1 MYYPSL
7 FNGDFCN
14 DLFDEV
20 LNFPFDYGKR
30 IRNEVLQK
38 KRCTTDIK
46 EFSDRYELD
55 MELPGY
61 AKDEVKAELKNGYLV
76 VSAEHK
82 ELKDNT
88 KPEDE
93 KAAETPAEDAAA
105 EAEGD
110 AQDTADAKVETGK
123 VETNDQEPKYIVKER
138 FYGKTERSFYVGKE
152 VSKEDIKAQF
162 INGILTITI
171 PKVVKKPDEDGEYIS
186 IIGE

>member
-7 FNGDFCN
+7 FNGDFAS

-20 LNFPFDYGKR
+20 LNFPVDYGKR
-30 IRNEVLQK
+30 LRNEMLDK

-46 EFSDRYELD
+46 EYDDRYELE
-55 MELPGY
+55 MEFPGFD
-61 AKDEVKAELKNGYLV
+61 KGEIKAELKNGYLI
-76 VSAEHK
+76 VSAEHTEK
-82 ELKDNT
+82 KDAT
-88 KPEDE
+88 E
-93 KAAETPAEDAAA
+93 AAEGEVEGA
-105 EAEGD
+105 EAPKKD
-110 AQDTADAKVETGK
+110 
-123 VETNDQEPKYIVKER
+123 EPKYICRER